1 MKCNNEISAPGY
13 GACVQWHVEWFQC
26 LPVVLEYCISL
37 VQLKPKTGVY
47 HTCAIIKGGRQHDP
61 LSCKF
66 QNCHYYRFAFSND
79 IEITVVKYNI
89 RTQRNALL
97 VI

>member
-13 GACVQWHVEWFQC
+13 GASVQWHVEWFKC
-26 LPVVLEYCISL
+26 VPVVLEYYISL

-47 HTCAIIKGGRQHDP
+47 HTCAIIKEGTQHDP

-79 IEITVVKYNI
+79 SEITAVKYNI
-89 RTQRNALL
+89 RTLRNALL